1 MYTFVIKQIKIV
13 NHNFVLS
20 INKKSRKRANGLCK
34 GAIRELL
41 TDTVQGKRTDQS
53 YRLESRTQTCDS
65 RILQMIL
72 SKFMLNQTF
81 KLLQVL
87 NLCSKIN

>member
-1 MYTFVIKQIKIV
+1 MIKQIKIV
-13 NHNFVLS
+13 NHNFVFS

-34 GAIRELL
+34 GAMREL

-65 RILQMIL
+65 RISQMIS
-72 SKFMLNQTF
+72 SKFMLDQTF
-81 KLLQVL
+81 RLLLVL
-87 NLCSKIN
+87 NLCSQIN